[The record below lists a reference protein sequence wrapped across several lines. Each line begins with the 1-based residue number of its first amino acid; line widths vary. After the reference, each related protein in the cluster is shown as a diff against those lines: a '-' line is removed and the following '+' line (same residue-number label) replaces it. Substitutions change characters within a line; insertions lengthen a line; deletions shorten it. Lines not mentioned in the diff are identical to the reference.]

1 MTRFRREPL
10 TLFATCGMALW
21 GDPYVP
27 QMSKALGVAERSIQR
42 WSSGAR
48 DVPPD
53 IWENLLGRLREEE
66 RFWAETADAVER
78 LLKEMAA

>member
-1 MTRFRREPL
+1 MKRFRREPL
-10 TLFATCGMALW
+10 TLFAKCAMLLW

-27 QMSKALGVAERSIQR
+27 QMAQALGVAERSIQR

-53 IWENLLGRLREEE
+53 IWADLAERLREEE
-66 RFWAETADAVER
+66 RFFCETADEVDR
-78 LLKEMAA
+78 HLKEVAA